1 MKHAPNIG
9 DRVVITHSQLH
20 YLVGVKATVI
30 DEHVQH
36 AIDCCRLRLDCP
48 VHDGDSNTSSN
59 WERDMCYDFVEVIE
73 ESSSV
78 DVDIKFSFDSLIG
91 EQHE

>member
-1 MKHAPNIG
+1 MKHAPNVG

-36 AIDCCRLRLDCP
+36 VVDCCRLRLDCP

-59 WERDMCYDFVEVIE
+59 WERDISYALIEVIE
-73 ESSSV
+73 EAVNVSI
-78 DVDIKFSFDSLIG
+78 DIKFSFDELLG
-91 EQHE
+91 E